1 MPDHAASQPIA
12 TPAPPQPSASGS
24 APLPVRPAAMN
35 PGMRTR
41 WLAVLDRSRMAMTP
55 LRRAMRRTARHQ

>member
-12 TPAPPQPSASGS
+12 TPARPQPSASG
-24 APLPVRPAAMN
+24 AVTPPVSPAATN

-41 WLAVLDRSRMAMTP
+41 RPAVLDRFRVAMTP
-55 LRRAMRRTARHQ
+55 LRRAMRRTARH